1 MAKAEIVHINDNG
14 DIEYK
19 VLNESNFFLRGM
31 ALCLVFL
38 FISFFCFL
46 IQEWVILSFLNT
58 ISFIFV
64 LLSIILVGFLCCRN
78 EMLIKEEAA
87 LVTEAIYII
96 AEQEAVRQNQSIL
109 KIKFCSKSSNSHG
122 TIDEEY
128 VLVLLSNK
136 TIMKCPIE
144 QLNREDKHYNHKLIK
159 KEFLLCENDNL
170 SEKIVKTKAW
180 NNIIKSPFFIRTI
193 IWIIII
199 GILLIGCG
207 IIFLLKILYDIC
219 GLRII
224 SLFFIL
230 FLLIISFY
238 DYLDK
243 LLPKNWFCNIMRG
256 ILLIPVF
263 IFSLNDFVMP
273 FMTIVMAI
281 IFILFFSL
289 LPVLLVLIT
298 VKILGYD
305 ITLNAIRFIFFTFPF
320 VIATQCSGIIR
331 NLILK
336 YTIFS
341 EKEHHYQLFMRELVK
356 FLYTKENLNFI
367 FYAAYS
373 FFLIV
378 STFKTLQTGGPLL
391 SQEVDLIVAKSF
403 LVYIACTNMF
413 DRKKSSS
420 IEGKNLLSLIIK
432 ILLVRDT
439 DKIRVKK

>member
-1 MAKAEIVHINDNG
+1 MNQ
-14 DIEYK
+14 
-19 VLNESNFFLRGM
+19 FFLRGM

-207 IIFLLKILYDIC
+207 IIFLL
-219 GLRII
+219 
-224 SLFFIL
+224 
-230 FLLIISFY
+230 
-238 DYLDK
+238 
-243 LLPKNWFCNIMRG
+243 
-256 ILLIPVF
+256 
-263 IFSLNDFVMP
+263 
-273 FMTIVMAI
+273 
-281 IFILFFSL
+281 
-289 LPVLLVLIT
+289 
-298 VKILGYD
+298 
-305 ITLNAIRFIFFTFPF
+305 
-320 VIATQCSGIIR
+320 TQ
-331 NLILK
+331 
-336 YTIFS
+336 
-341 EKEHHYQLFMRELVK
+341 V
-356 FLYTKENLNFI
+356 
-367 FYAAYS
+367 
-373 FFLIV
+373 
-378 STFKTLQTGGPLL
+378 
-391 SQEVDLIVAKSF
+391 
-403 LVYIACTNMF
+403 
-413 DRKKSSS
+413 
-420 IEGKNLLSLIIK
+420 
-432 ILLVRDT
+432 
-439 DKIRVKK
+439 